1 MDEETALP
9 EDRFQALLGRAL
21 RREDRERLTKVRKA
35 LGIRSTDAVWD
46 VMIALDHHVQLY
58 SAIPKE
64 LAKER
69 ETLVAELRAIV
80 GNGNRAEGVT
90 RGRTWHAGGGWTSEA
105 LSFCGQSTAAVA
117 FGAIC
122 IAAGYS
128 IGARGAPP
136 WGASRPLRA
145 VLGAPAGWLMFILLL
160 PLAARWVRAGWRVA
174 RSHEGLRVR
183 LAGWALLTASL
194 AAIVAGLAVLALVL
208 RR

>member
-21 RREDRERLTKVRKA
+21 RREDRERLTKLRKA
-35 LGIRSTDAVWD
+35 LGIRANDAVWD
-46 VMIALDHHVQLY
+46 VMIALDHHLQLY

-69 ETLVAELRAIV
+69 ETLVADLRAIA
-80 GNGNRAEGVT
+80 GKGDRDDATTTGSRWHS
-90 RGRTWHAGGGWTSEA
+90 RGRWTSQA
-105 LSFCGQSTAAVA
+105 LSFCGQSTVAVA

-122 IAAGYS
+122 LAAGYS
-128 IGARGAPP
+128 IAGRGAPP
-136 WGASRPLRA
+136 WGAARLPRA

-160 PLAARWVRAGWRVA
+160 PLASRWVRAGWRVA
-174 RSHEGLRVR
+174 RSPDGLRVR
-183 LAGWALLTASL
+183 LAGWALVLASTA
-194 AAIVAGLAVLALVL
+194 AVVAGLAVLALVL

>member
-21 RREDRERLTKVRKA
+21 RREDRERLTKIRKA
-35 LGIRSTDAVWD
+35 LRIRSTDAVWD

-69 ETLVAELRAIV
+69 QALVAELRAIV
-80 GNGNRAEGVT
+80 GT
-90 RGRTWHAGGGWTSEA
+90 SDRGATSAGARYARGGWTSHA

-122 IAAGYS
+122 ITAGYS
-128 IGARGAPP
+128 IAGRGAPP
-136 WGASRPLRA
+136 WGAARPWRA

-174 RSHEGLRVR
+174 RSPESLRVR
-183 LAGWALLTASL
+183 LAGWALVIAST
-194 AAIVAGLAVLALVL
+194 AAIAAGLAVLGLVL